1 MSRMVPIEPVDY
13 LVIGHITQDLTPNG
27 PVLGGTATYAGLTA
41 KAAGLRVGIV
51 TSAAEDFSPPELAG
65 IRVIARPSEFTTTFE
80 NIQTS
85 NGRIQRIHYRADELD
100 LAMVPETWRS
110 APIVHLAPVA
120 QEVDPKLARAFP
132 EALVGLTLQG
142 WLREWDS
149 QGRVS
154 FCEWPEA
161 TYVLPQA
168 NAAVIS
174 LEDVHGSEQLID
186 ELLTSIRILV
196 VTEAAAG
203 ARLYWNGDLRYFR
216 PPSVPEVDPVGAGDI
231 FAAAFFIRLHM
242 TRDPWEA
249 ARFATQLAAI
259 SVTHPGLAGIP
270 TPEEVQQH
278 LVEVIP

>member
-1 MSRMVPIEPVDY
+1 MVPIEPVDY
-13 LVIGHITQDLTPNG
+13 LVIGHITQDLTPKGTN
-27 PVLGGTATYAGLTA
+27 LGGTATYAGLTA
-41 KAAGLRVGIV
+41 QAAGLRVGIV
-51 TSAAEDFSPPELAG
+51 TAAAEDYFPPELAS
-65 IRVIARPSEFTTTFE
+65 IRLISRPSDFTTTFE
-80 NIQTS
+80 NVHTS

-100 LAMVPETWRS
+100 LTMVPETWRTS
-110 APIVHLAPVA
+110 PIVHLAPVA

-132 EALVGLTLQG
+132 DALLGLTLQG

-149 QGRVS
+149 QGRVG

-161 TYVLPQA
+161 TFVLPQA

-174 LEDVHGSEQLID
+174 LEDVRGNEQLID

-216 PPSVPEVDPVGAGDI
+216 PPVVNEVDPIGAGDI
-231 FAAAFFIRLHM
+231 FAAAFFIRLQM

-259 SVTHPGLAGIP
+259 SVTRPGLTGIP

-278 LVEVIP
+278 LVEVLP